1 MRLFINNPSN
11 EPLDKFIYEYVIPE
25 INLVFSYKL
34 NNARCLNWTKYFQ
47 TINLGWITYKN
58 NKRVIPSA
66 YEVLIAGIKNLRV
79 LNCINHYIIEI
90 NPNEIAPKT
99 RAKLI
104 DICNLINYG
113 NLEMPAYP
121 IFEDTFNE
129 VLINLPNLYEKYL
142 ED

>member
-1 MRLFINNPSN
+1 MRLFINNPSD

-47 TINLGWITYKN
+47 TIDLGWITYKN
-58 NKRVIPSA
+58 NKKVIPSA

-79 LNCINHYIIEI
+79 LDCTDHYIIEI

-99 RAKLI
+99 RAKLS

>member
-1 MRLFINNPSN
+1 MRLFINNPSD

-34 NNARCLNWTKYFQ
+34 NHARCLNWTKYFQ
-47 TINLGWITYKN
+47 TIDLGWITYKN
-58 NKRVIPSA
+58 NKKVIPSA

-79 LNCINHYIIEI
+79 LDCANHYIIEI

>member
-1 MRLFINNPSN
+1 MRLFINNPSD

-34 NNARCLNWTKYFQ
+34 NNARCLNWTNYFQ
-47 TINLGWITYKN
+47 TIDLGWITYKN
-58 NKRVIPSA
+58 NKKVIPSA

-79 LNCINHYIIEI
+79 LDCTDHYIIEI